1 MALKLLQPGCQ
12 PLGQFDGLDT
22 EVLTLKGGEVV
33 TLVSSVVP
41 PGDKAAADSFDGY
54 TNPAGTQKR
63 PVVTKTLDAYAR
75 PLMLADEGVSGY
87 GTLFGT
93 VVGGTVGQTT
103 YGVGSTVPASA
114 LLGPHT
120 ATGSGKVTCWEK
132 PGLYAVSLDACDTT
146 VSTGLQPTNT
156 TIDTGKPLYYTTAG
170 LLTPNAA
177 AAPLGLGGAQ
187 VVVGRFVDF
196 ETNGSLVTTPN
207 RLVAALNSP
216 SGLIS
221 SVGPRQFAFATF
233 YFNPPA
239 A

>member
-33 TLVSSVVP
+33 TLTSTAVP

-54 TNPAGTQKR
+54 TNPSSVQKR
-63 PVVTKTLDAYAR
+63 PVVTKTLDAYVR
-75 PLMLADEGVSGY
+75 PLMLADEGISGY
-87 GTLFGT
+87 GTLFGA
-93 VVGGTVGQTT
+93 VVGGTVGQQVNGP
-103 YGVGSTVPASA
+103 GVYTGAV
-114 LLGPHT
+114 LGPHT

-132 PGLYAVSLDACDTT
+132 PGLYAVSLDACDTAA
-146 VSTGLQPTNT
+146 STGLQPTNT
-156 TIDTGKPLYYTTAG
+156 TVDTGAALYYTTAG
-170 LLTPNAA
+170 LLTPNAS
-177 AAPLGLGGAQ
+177 AAPAGIGGAKTI
-187 VVVGRFVDF
+187 VGRFVDF

-216 SGLIS
+216 SGLVS